1 MRSLSELV
9 PAESAPAEPAR
20 AEPVPAE
27 VAERAIEWLVD
38 LQAEHVPE
46 ALREEWWHWRAA
58 HPDHERA
65 WQRIEAVNRT
75 LSPAAA
81 PVQRAIAH
89 ATLMAPESASRRQ
102 VIAALAVVLFGGG
115 AAWLAK
121 DQGRWSERLADHRT
135 RTGERRTV
143 LLADGTRI
151 MLNTASAINIHFSA
165 DERRV
170 QLIAGEILLT
180 TAPDSR
186 RFLVETMHGEAEAL
200 GTRYTVRVHDASSDV
215 AVFEG
220 AVRLAPQRALPP
232 LLVLPV
238 LQAGQQARLTI
249 DAVGAVAPVQADA
262 AAWVDGLIVARG
274 MALADFLVQL
284 NRYSNWR
291 LSCADDVAALRVSGS
306 YPLADIGK
314 VLAAVAAMLSLRLDQ
329 VSRFWGGQSAH
340 LRRP

>member
-1 MRSLSELV
+1 MRFLSE
-9 PAESAPAEPAR
+9 PTQREPAPAEPAR

-46 ALREEWWHWRAA
+46 ALHEEWQRWRAA

-121 DQGRWSERLADHRT
+121 DEGRWSERLADHRT

-165 DERRV
+165 NERRV
-170 QLIAGEILLT
+170 QLIAGEILVT

-200 GTRYTVRVHDASSDV
+200 GTRYTVRVHGASSDV

-220 AVRLAPQRALPP
+220 AVRLAPLRALQP
-232 LLVLPV
+232 LPV
-238 LQAGQQARLTI
+238 LQAGQQARFTI
-249 DAVGAVAPVQADA
+249 DAAGAAAPVQADA

-291 LSCADDVAALRVSGS
+291 LSCADDVATLRVSGS